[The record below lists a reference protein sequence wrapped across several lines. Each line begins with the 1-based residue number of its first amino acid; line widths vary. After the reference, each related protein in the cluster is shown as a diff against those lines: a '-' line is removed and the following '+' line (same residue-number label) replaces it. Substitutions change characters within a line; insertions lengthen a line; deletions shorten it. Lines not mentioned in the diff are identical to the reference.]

1 MYWQGTGNTH
11 TQIGVWRI
19 GNIATKRFQMGAD
32 FFWDMENFE
41 VKFFFIIQHLYPPEW
56 LDEMFTGVHSITLES
71 IQYHSSNLCTLPVP
85 TDLNIL
91 FFKCE
96 YLASWESLIQL
107 SRNLIPSVGTQRMC
121 NFGQFSRLNPGSR
134 WRNIATA
141 VCHPARWVGIPWHLA
156 AKSETARPTYFAI
169 K

>member
-1 MYWQGTGNTH
+1 MTGHRKHTH
-11 TQIGVWRI
+11 TNRCLENWQHRHETFSDGR
-19 GNIATKRFQMGAD
+19 RFFLGHGK
-32 FFWDMENFE
+32 FRGE
-41 VKFFFIIQHLYPPEW
+41 VFLYHSASLPARMVGW
-56 LDEMFTGVHSITLES
+56 NVHWCTLHYTR

-96 YLASWESLIQL
+96 CLASWESLIQL